1 LKEVF
6 SPKND
11 WEKVEKI
18 LEVKDLVFIIQI
30 LRKVYSRISLKEVF
44 DMVKSVEVNSELLD
58 D

>member
-1 LKEVF
+1 MKEVF

>member
-1 LKEVF
+1 MKEVF

-44 DMVKSVEVNSELLD
+44 DMLKSVEVNSELLD